1 MMWIIKR
8 SLEDD
13 ALKKRKQKEK
23 KNVRIF
29 TVSEPDHLQGQT
41 Q

>member
-13 ALKKRKQKEK
+13 ALKKRKEM
-23 KNVRIF
+23 KNFRIF